1 VTEEKSKRVDRRAGR
16 GHGGPRR
23 RAREPLPAAQ
33 IAQQARQQLSAITE
47 LEPETVTSIEQ
58 YEDAT
63 WRVTVE
69 LLELERIP
77 QSDDVIGTYE
87 VDLDETGQLLSYRR
101 IGRYPRSQSQHRT
114 PTGSG

>member
-1 VTEEKSKRVDRRAGR
+1 MAEEKAKRAERHAERVQD
-16 GHGGPRR
+16 GPRR
-23 RAREPLPAAQ
+23 GVKKSLAAAE
-33 IAQQARQQLSAITE
+33 IAQQARRQLTEITG
-47 LEPETVTSIEQ
+47 LEPETVTAIEQ

-87 VDLDETGQLLSYRR
+87 VDLDRTGELLSYRR
-101 IGRYPRSQSQHRT
+101 IDRYPRSQSQHPQQIR
-114 PTGSG
+114 SG